1 MSRTIQPK
9 PNVLRVLRRRQVE
22 ARTGLPRSSLYV
34 LIAEGRFPA
43 PIHLTTK
50 TVGWLEHEI
59 DAWIAERAKA
69 SRHPSRPG
77 ISA

>member
-1 MSRTIQPK
+1 MSRTIQPT
-9 PNVLRVLRRRQVE
+9 LRVLRRRQVE

-50 TVGWLEHEI
+50 TVGWLEHEV
-59 DAWIAERAKA
+59 DAWIAERTKA
-69 SRHPSRPG
+69 SRHSSLSEIP
-77 ISA
+77 A

>member
-1 MSRTIQPK
+1 MSRTIQPT
-9 PNVLRVLRRRQVE
+9 LTVLRRRQVE

-43 PIHLTTK
+43 PIHLTAK
-50 TVGWLEHEI
+50 SVGWLEHEI

-69 SRHPSRPG
+69 SRQIPRPG
-77 ISA
+77 MVA

>member
-1 MSRTIQPK
+1 MSRTIQPTLK
-9 PNVLRVLRRRQVE
+9 ILRRRQVE

-34 LIAEGRFPA
+34 LIAEGRFPT

-50 TVGWLEHEI
+50 TVGWLEHEV

-69 SRHPSRPG
+69 SRQQPYPG
-77 ISA
+77 MMA